1 MAAAG
6 ESVHAITKPLKRTAD
21 SVRKRARVL
30 KIRLASVPLGRKVK
44 GEMTFTDKWMASI
57 GAASSLGAA
66 GFFWASVIPV
76 PDNLDTFITALQWI
90 SRINAIAA
98 ICATMAAVC
107 AAYSFVKLS
116 WG

>member
-1 MAAAG
+1 MDGNNWRGVFAWC
-6 ESVHAITKPLKRTAD
+6 R
-21 SVRKRARVL
+21 
-30 KIRLASVPLGRKVK
+30 RLL
-44 GEMTFTDKWMASI
+44 F
-57 GAASSLGAA
+57 L
-66 GFFWASVIPV
+66 ASVIPV

-90 SRINAIAA
+90 SRINAIDA

>member
-1 MAAAG
+1 
-6 ESVHAITKPLKRTAD
+6 
-21 SVRKRARVL
+21 
-30 KIRLASVPLGRKVK
+30 
-44 GEMTFTDKWMASI
+44 MTFTDKWMASI

>member
-1 MAAAG
+1 
-6 ESVHAITKPLKRTAD
+6 
-21 SVRKRARVL
+21 
-30 KIRLASVPLGRKVK
+30 
-44 GEMTFTDKWMASI
+44 MTFTDKWMPSI

-66 GFFWASVIPV
+66 GFFWASVIPA

-90 SRINAIAA
+90 SRVNAIAA

-107 AAYSFVKLS
+107 AAHSFVKLS

>member
-44 GEMTFTDKWMASI
+44 AK
-57 GAASSLGAA
+57 
-66 GFFWASVIPV
+66 
-76 PDNLDTFITALQWI
+76 
-90 SRINAIAA
+90 
-98 ICATMAAVC
+98 
-107 AAYSFVKLS
+107 
-116 WG
+116 

>member
-1 MAAAG
+1 VSG
-6 ESVHAITKPLKRTAD
+6 W
-21 SVRKRARVL
+21 
-30 KIRLASVPLGRKVK
+30 G
-44 GEMTFTDKWMASI
+44 GEMTFTDKWMATI

-66 GFFWASVIPV
+66 GFWFFASVIPV
-76 PDNLDTFITALQWI
+76 PDDLVTFITALQRT